1 MSTPAPQDLFSRFQA
16 GIFDETKLI
25 AVPTGFQAFFGNPAN
40 ASETIFSPDAN
51 QVDIDII
58 RGNERISALI
68 PRGSVSRSL
77 GSTQKNLK
85 TERFSSFSR
94 KYPLVEEEGDITG
107 DQLLQRIAGE
117 NPYDVKTR
125 MGRLRHHAAKI
136 HSESIRKMGRL
147 FETLAAQS
155 ILTGVQ
161 DAGGGEQYDF
171 YRNSNHNYAVSAS
184 WTGGSGTI
192 MADID
197 GACAKIRANGHVTA
211 DMLVLGSTA
220 MNSIVKDTTV
230 AGLADNRRFSYVSF
244 GPNNAV
250 PPKFA
255 RFIAGGFIPQGV
267 LNTPNGNSLTL
278 FTYLDVYT
286 DSSGNPAV
294 YLAADTCLVAYSG
307 ARCDRYFGPPESLPM
322 TPMKA
327 QLYREFFG
335 FDPNS
340 MPTGVKMKDAGNI
353 IDPAMFYSDAY
364 VSGDWKKISIRTQS
378 APIFATTQT
387 DAFVVLDTEP

>member
-25 AVPTGFQAFFGNPAN
+25 AVPTGFQAFFGNPADN
-40 ASETIFSPDAN
+40 SETIFSPDAN

-68 PRGSVSRSL
+68 PRGGVSRSL

-125 MGRLRHHAAKI
+125 MTRLRHHAAKI
-136 HSESIRKMGRL
+136 HAESIRKMGRL

-161 DAGGGEQYDF
+161 DAGGGEEYNF
-171 YRNSNHNYAVSAS
+171 YRKAAHMYAVDTS
-184 WTGGSGTI
+184 WSGGSGAI
-192 MADID
+192 MADVD
-197 GACAKIRANGHVTA
+197 AACAKIRASGHVTA
-211 DMLVLGSTA
+211 DMMVLGSTA
-220 MNSIVKDTTV
+220 MNSIVEDTTV
-230 AGLADNRRFSYVSF
+230 AALADNRRFTYISF

-255 RFIAGGFIPQGV
+255 RFITGGFIPQGT

-286 DSSGNPAV
+286 DSAGNATV
-294 YLAADTCLVAYSG
+294 YLPADTCLITYSG
-307 ARCDRYFGPPESLPM
+307 ARCDRYFGPPENLPM

-340 MPTGVKMKDAGNI
+340 MPTSVKMKEAGNI

-364 VSGDWKKISIRTQS
+364 VSSDWKKISIRTQS